1 MKILIL
7 AVLAAVFSTPALS
20 LALAEDKDPLAP
32 VEPAQAML
40 PSYKLQPENSRKKIT
55 FTPFF
60 EVYDQKQMWQLCYNE
75 PRIRDA
81 FNTELMTRRVRVDEN
96 RRPILKPLE
105 KRLRDLANRAIK
117 RKVVKRLYLAE
128 GEYDKPW
135 APDTPAPVPNP
146 IDCSLIEFRARG
158 IQ

>member
-1 MKILIL
+1 MKVY
-7 AVLAAVFSTPALS
+7 VLALSAALLTTPVMA
-20 LALAEDKDPLAP
+20 AEPGAP

-60 EVYDQKQMWQLCYNE
+60 EVFDQDEMWMLCYWE
-75 PRIRDA
+75 PKIRDA
-81 FNTELMTRRVRVDEN
+81 FNTELMTRRVKVDKK

-105 KRLRDLANRAIK
+105 QRLHALANRTLKAKVIK
-117 RKVVKRLYLAE
+117 KLHLVE

-135 APDTPAPVPNP
+135 APETPPPVPNP
-146 IDCSLIEFRARG
+146 IDCSLIEFRAKG
-158 IQ
+158 IK